1 MLIRKILSVSIMCI
15 ASVGFFGCA
24 LADMKAIRSEASIF
38 EKGSG
43 WEITHPRDNSTGNRL
58 DWLENR
64 DMKIEILFERNF
76 FKGEENNPFLISVKF
91 IELKAPVEFMPS
103 RITLR
108 RNNSE
113 ILRAKAISCYNNKWD
128 IENLRLNSAIVE
140 PVLVDKEDRYHM
152 VGKPCYTL
160 FFDYPVPPVEEE
172 LILFMNDAFTSN
184 SIKMDIPPIY
194 FRKTIDNNIRFGLG
208 VE

>member
-1 MLIRKILSVSIMCI
+1 MLLRKICSISVLCFV
-15 ASVGFFGCA
+15 SVGFIGCA
-24 LADMKAIRSEASIF
+24 LADMKETRSGASII

-43 WEITHPRDNSTGNRL
+43 WKISHPRDNSTGKRL

-64 DMKIEILFERNF
+64 DMKLEIRFERNF
-76 FKGEENNPFLISVKF
+76 FKGEENKPFLISVEF
-91 IELKAPVEFMPS
+91 IELKAPVDFMPS

-113 ILRAKAISCYNNKWD
+113 ILRAKAISCYNKKWD

-140 PVLVDKEDRYHM
+140 PVHVDKEDRYHM

-160 FFDYPVPPVEEE
+160 FFDYPAPPVEEE
-172 LILFMNDAFTSN
+172 FILFMNDAFTSN
-184 SIKMDIPPIY
+184 SVKMDIPPIY
-194 FRKTIDNNIRFGLG
+194 FRKTIDNNIRFGFG